1 MVRGIVVAHGNL
13 ARELVNTA
21 RTVYGAFDGV
31 DAVTNEGK
39 SPDALTDEIERLL
52 DGEPDDRY
60 LIFVDFFGGSC
71 CHTCLQIEQRRN
83 DVRVVTGVNLPMLVA
98 FLYKRGDVPFERLP
112 DEVIERGRGSMR
124 NICTE
129 DI

>member
-112 DEVIERGRGSMR
+112 DEVVERGRGSMR

>member
-1 MVRGIVVAHGNL
+1 MVRAVVVAHGNL
-13 ARELVNTA
+13 AHELVETA
-21 RTVYGAFDGV
+21 RTVYGSFDGV
-31 DAVTNEGK
+31 EAVTNAGK
-39 SPDALTDEIERLL
+39 SPDALAEEIEARLTG
-52 DGEPDDRY
+52 DAREPS

-71 CHTCLQIEQRRN
+71 CHTCLQIEQRRG

-98 FLYKRGDVPFERLP
+98 FLYKRNEVPFDRLA

-124 NICTE
+124 IISTE